1 MIIKIEGIVTS
12 ERSHG
17 ETSKIINILT
27 KDKGIIGII
36 AKGARSLKSEYR
48 VNTSKLTQGVFNIT
62 YKENGLSTLISVD
75 LIENFKNIKKDITKI
90 SYASYLIELATQVM
104 KHNEIDEIYD
114 LLIAS
119 LKKIDENYNPS
130 VITNILEL
138 KYLDFLGVMPIIDS
152 CSICG
157 SKNSIATISSDKG
170 GYVCNNCLTNE
181 KLVNDKTIKLIR
193 MFYYVDISKISNL
206 NISDNIIKEINTF
219 LDNYYD
225 RYTGLYLRS
234 KQFLKNLNK
243 VN

>member
-27 KDKGIIGII
+27 KDKGIIGIM

-48 VNTSKLTQGVFNIT
+48 VNTSKLTQGIFNIS